1 MLDLPELSKN
11 SNEGQ
16 IGEPPQKTLVSRII
30 EGTLSIGL
38 ATVSAMTLGLITT
51 MVVVRRLP
59 PDDFGIFVLLV
70 VSSVFL
76 SEASSFGLTLA
87 VPTFIAG
94 TEDQRQR
101 SNLMTT
107 AIFFRLLTIALLSAV
122 ILIARPIQLILP
134 DSSNFLEALVYV
146 PLLFGLDG
154 LGKSFRTILQGSFRF
169 KIIGSIDLLSSV
181 SNFLLVIVFVLLLGQ
196 GLTGLIHAKVISLAA
211 SVCLAFFFILRQ
223 RMGTFRI
230 DLLKNLLVFGFPL
243 ELQFLLNFVFLRVDT
258 FIIGTMLGPA
268 GIAYYEVARRIPD
281 SINQLYEAFRMVY
294 FPFAARLFAR
304 NEFKELGDLLNHSV
318 RALSFLTML
327 GALISFLFG
336 NEILSLL
343 FSEGYLPS
351 VPAFVILMIGLN
363 LSFTENTLGY
373 SLVDIGQSDKPLI
386 VNLARTT
393 ISIASNLLLIP
404 GLGFVGAALANVI
417 SNLVAIPLDL
427 FFLHKRSLE
436 MKAADYLK
444 PVGMS
449 ATCALIVL
457 VLGLNHYL
465 FKSAMLIGY
474 LVGCILLSVITI
486 ADMATIWKE
495 LMNIVSRLARRY
507 RPGGKY
513 ADTGHH

>member
-1 MLDLPELSKN
+1 MLDLPELNKQTD
-11 SNEGQ
+11 EGQ
-16 IGEPPQKTLVSRII
+16 IGEPPQKALLSRVI

-59 PDDFGIFVLLV
+59 PDDFGVFVLLV
-70 VSSVFL
+70 VSSIFL

-94 TEDQRQR
+94 AEDQRQR
-101 SNLMTT
+101 SDLMTT
-107 AIFFRLLTIALLSAV
+107 AIFFRLLTIVLVSAA
-122 ILIARPIQLILP
+122 ILTARPIQLILP
-134 DSSNFLEALVYV
+134 DSPGFADALIYV

-169 KIIGSIDLLSSV
+169 KTIGSIDLLSSV

-196 GLTGLIHAKVISLAA
+196 GLAGLIHAKVISLAA

-223 RMGTFRI
+223 RMGAFRI
-230 DLLKNLLVFGFPL
+230 ALLKQLLVFGFPL

-304 NEFKELGDLLNHSV
+304 NELRELFDLLNHSI
-318 RALSFLTML
+318 RALSFVTML

-336 NEILSLL
+336 NDIVSLL
-343 FSEGYLPS
+343 FSESYLPS

-373 SLVDIGQSDKPLI
+373 SLVAIGQSDKPLI
-386 VNLARTT
+386 VNLVRTT
-393 ISIASNLLLIP
+393 TSVIGNLLLIP
-404 GLGFVGAALANVI
+404 GLGFVGAALANVT

-427 FFLHKRSLE
+427 FFLHKRNMS
-436 MKAADYLK
+436 MRAADYLK
-444 PVGMS
+444 PVGVA
-449 ATCALIVL
+449 ATCALIVSI
-457 VLGLNHYL
+457 LGLHHDL

-474 LVGCILLSVITI
+474 LVGCILLSVITV
-486 ADMATIWKE
+486 ADMAAIWKE
-495 LMNIVSRLARRY
+495 IIDIVSHLARRY
-507 RPGGKY
+507 HLGGSY
-513 ADTGHH
+513 ADPGHH